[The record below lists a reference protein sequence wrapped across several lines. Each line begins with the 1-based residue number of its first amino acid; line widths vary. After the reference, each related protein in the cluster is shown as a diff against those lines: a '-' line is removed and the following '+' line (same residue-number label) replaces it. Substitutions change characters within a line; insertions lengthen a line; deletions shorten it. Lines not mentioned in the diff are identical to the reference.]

1 MARTKLLTSNE
12 RFTELEGR
20 LASNGEDAKARV
32 MVQARKLFDD
42 ALVASSCF
50 EEALAHVFAEGFDM
64 GKASVKRRARKPK
77 DQSAA
82 GDL

>member
-12 RFTELEGR
+12 RFTEMEGR
-20 LASNGEDAKARV
+20 LASNGDGAKARV
-32 MVQARKLFDD
+32 MVQARKLFDV
-42 ALVASSCF
+42 ALEDSVCF
-50 EEALAHVFAEGFDM
+50 EEALAHVFAEGFEM
-64 GKASVKRRARKPK
+64 GKASVKRRARKAK